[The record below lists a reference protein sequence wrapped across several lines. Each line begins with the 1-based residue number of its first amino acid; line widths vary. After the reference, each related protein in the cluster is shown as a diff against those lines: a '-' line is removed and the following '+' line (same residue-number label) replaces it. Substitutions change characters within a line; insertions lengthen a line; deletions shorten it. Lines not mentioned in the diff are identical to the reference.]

1 MSEFNTV
8 RHKRSS
14 VATEGIP
21 KQPTT
26 DQIDYGE
33 IAVNYTDGCE
43 RLFIKNRR
51 WRNWG

>member
-33 IAVNYTDGCE
+33 IAGVYINALRGILY
-43 RLFIKNRR
+43 N
-51 WRNWG
+51 

>member
-8 RHKRSS
+8 HHKRSS

-26 DQIDYGE
+26 DQLY
-33 IAVNYTDGCE
+33 N
-43 RLFIKNRR
+43 
-51 WRNWG
+51 